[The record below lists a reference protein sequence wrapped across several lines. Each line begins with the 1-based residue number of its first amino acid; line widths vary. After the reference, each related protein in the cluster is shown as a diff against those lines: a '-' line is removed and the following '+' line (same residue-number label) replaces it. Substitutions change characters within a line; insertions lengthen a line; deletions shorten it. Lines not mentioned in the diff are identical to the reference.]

1 MIACID
7 YICAVLVRIL
17 NLIFHF
23 LPIRLTLWLG
33 RQAGTLVYFINR
45 DRRVIGYAN
54 LRACFCREK
63 SPGEL
68 KKLIKGRS
76 ALIISHRYST
86 VKMADK
92 IIVLDKGEIIEQGTH
107 AQLIE
112 KNGKYAGL
120 YRTQAM
126 GYKV

>member
-1 MIACID
+1 GEELSIGQWQMMAISRAFFRG
-7 YICAVLVRIL
+7 AEFVIL
-17 NLIFHF
+17 DEPSSALDPETEMNIFS
-23 LPIRLTLWLG
+23 R
-33 RQAGTLVYFINR
+33 
-45 DRRVIGYAN
+45 
-54 LRACFCREK
+54 
-63 SPGEL
+63 L

-107 AQLIE
+107 SQLMA

-120 YRTQAM
+120 YQTQAM
-126 GYKV
+126 GYEV